1 MEVLMFRNRRFTFLA
16 ALTAVAVILLA
27 LPSAGQVKFRGRYL
41 TGGGGTIEPILTVN
55 IDILSFS
62 TPEEITQLVKAFNEQ
77 GEAGFHQVFRS
88 MKKGSLR
95 VTSGRGMNIEFHS
108 AREFP
113 SDKGTKI
120 ELIAENTRF
129 ELGAMQRPFSGLMFL
144 VAILEIDAK
153 GKGEAKIYEDATCR
167 ILPTGEL
174 VLDEHTRAPKIITG
188 LTQVKK

>member
-1 MEVLMFRNRRFTFLA
+1 MSRSRRAAVLA
-16 ALTAVAVILLA
+16 SLTALVFFLLA

-77 GEAGFHQVFRS
+77 GEAGFHRVFRS

-113 SDKGTKI
+113 TDKGTKI

-153 GKGEAKIYEDATCR
+153 GRGEAKIYEDATCR
-167 ILPTGEL
+167 ITPTGEL
-174 VLDEHTRAPKIITG
+174 VLDEHSRAPKIITG
-188 LTQVKK
+188 LTQIKK

>member
-1 MEVLMFRNRRFTFLA
+1 MSRSHRRACLVS
-16 ALTAVAVILLA
+16 LTAVALILLA
-27 LPSAGQVKFRGRYL
+27 LPSSGQVKFRGRYL

-62 TPEEITQLVKAFNEQ
+62 TPQEITQLVKAYNEQ

-108 AREFP
+108 AREYP
-113 SDKGTKI
+113 TDKGTKI

-153 GKGEAKIYEDATCR
+153 GKGEAKIYEDSTCK